1 MALALSDA
9 EQLDL
14 LDQLA
19 DGGWHS
25 GEDLALRFGI
35 GRAALAKR
43 VDRLSDWQL
52 VVESRQGLGYRLG
65 APLERLKVERLRAAV
80 PGLRVDVQP
89 VTDSTNTQLLA
100 AAPEHDPQALL
111 AEFQRSGRGRRG
123 RAWVSPFGANLYLS
137 LAWSFAAWPP
147 QLTALPLAVGIAC
160 ARALRGVGLQGL
172 RLKWPNDLIVDGRKL
187 GGILLEHRGEG
198 GGGCRV
204 VIGVGINV
212 RMAVVQA
219 AEVAQA
225 WINLD
230 EALGGPVA
238 RNELAIAL
246 LRDLV
251 AMLRDYAAQGFA
263 PLAAEWRELD
273 AVFERPVRVLMG
285 ERELLGIARG
295 VDDQGA
301 LIVDAAGQRHL
312 LNGGEVSL
320 RSA

>member
-65 APLERLKVERLRAAV
+65 APLERLEVERLRAAV

-212 RMAVVQA
+212 RMAAVQA

-246 LRDLV
+246 LRDLA
-251 AMLRDYAAQGFA
+251 AMLRDYAGQGFA